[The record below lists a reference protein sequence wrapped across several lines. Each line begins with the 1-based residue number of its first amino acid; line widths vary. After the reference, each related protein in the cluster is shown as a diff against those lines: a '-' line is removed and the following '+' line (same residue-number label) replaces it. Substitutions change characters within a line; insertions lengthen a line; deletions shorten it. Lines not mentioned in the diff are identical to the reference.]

1 MNEIESNSVTLPNG
15 EAEFIKGIGYLK
27 GTGGHQ
33 KDEGMAVASLLDSSD
48 LDNPKA
54 ILACSLLYFC
64 GVGVTRNTQT
74 AAEFAHKY
82 LSLEPQGPYVRFC
95 KEIIDGSIGSQN
107 ALNML
112 NSFGPGGS
120 DRLND
125 FLTSDTPSEQNTV
138 KAKNKKLYT
147 IVGGIGAIL
156 VIAVLAIFIPNLG
169 GSLPSNAA
177 PDPSK
182 LFSSDELE
190 QAKQKA
196 LTLAGQYRT
205 EARDAAMKE
214 KK

>member
-1 MNEIESNSVTLPNG
+1 MSEIESNPSASPKG
-15 EAEFIKGIGYLK
+15 EAEFVKGICYLK
-27 GTGGHQ
+27 GSGGYQ
-33 KDEGMAVASLLDSSD
+33 KDEGMAIASLLDSSD

-95 KEIIDGSIGSQN
+95 KEIIDGTIGSQN

-112 NSFGPGGS
+112 NSFGPSGAE
-120 DRLND
+120 RLND
-125 FLTSDTPSEQNTV
+125 FLSQETPSEQSIVN
-138 KAKNKKLYT
+138 AKNKKLYMM
-147 IVGGIGAIL
+147 IGGIGVVLVVAI
-156 VIAVLAIFIPNLG
+156 LAIFIPKLG
-169 GSLPSNAA
+169 GSLPSNVAT
-177 PDPSK
+177 DPSK
-182 LFSSDELE
+182 LFTSEELE

-205 EARDAAMKE
+205 EARDAAMNE

>member
-1 MNEIESNSVTLPNG
+1 MSEIENNQNASPKG

-27 GTGGHQ
+27 GAGGYQ

-82 LSLEPQGPYVRFC
+82 MSLEPQGPYIRFC

-112 NSFGPGGS
+112 NSFGPSGAE
-120 DRLND
+120 RLNE
-125 FLTSDTPSEQNTV
+125 FLTPEAPSEQSIA
-138 KAKNKKLYT
+138 KAKNKKLYI
-147 IVGGIGAIL
+147 IVG
-156 VIAVLAIFIPNLG
+156 AVCVVVVLSILAIFIPKLG
-169 GSLPSNAA
+169 GSLPSNVAT
-177 PDPSK
+177 DPSK
-182 LFSSDELE
+182 LFTSDELE

-196 LTLAGQYRT
+196 LSLAGQYRT

>member
-1 MNEIESNSVTLPNG
+1 MSENENNPSSFLKGDE
-15 EAEFIKGIGYLK
+15 EFIKGINYLK
-27 GTGGHQ
+27 GSGGYQ
-33 KDEGMAVASLLDSSD
+33 RDEGMAVASLLDSSD

-82 LSLEPQGPYVRFC
+82 LSIEPQGPYIRFC

-107 ALNML
+107 ALNIL
-112 NSFGPGGS
+112 NSFGPSGAE
-120 DRLND
+120 RLGE
-125 FLTSDTPSEQNTV
+125 FLTPETPSEQLIA
-138 KAKNKKLYT
+138 KAKNKKLYL
-147 IVGGIGAIL
+147 IVGAIGVVLVVAI
-156 VIAVLAIFIPNLG
+156 LAIFIPQLG
-169 GSLPSNAA
+169 GSLPSNVATE
-177 PDPSK
+177 PSK
-182 LFSSDELE
+182 LFTSEELE

-196 LTLAGQYRT
+196 LSLAGQYRT

>member
-1 MNEIESNSVTLPNG
+1 MSEIENNPNTSPKG
-15 EAEFIKGIGYLK
+15 ESEFIKGISYLK
-27 GTGGHQ
+27 GAGGFQ
-33 KDEGMAVASLLDSSD
+33 KDDGMAVASLLDSSD

-82 LSLEPQGPYVRFC
+82 LSIEPEGPYIRFC
-95 KEIIDGSIGSQN
+95 NEIIDGSIGSQN

-112 NSFGPGGS
+112 NSFGPSGTE
-120 DRLND
+120 RLNE
-125 FLTSDTPSEQNTV
+125 FLTPETSSEQSIV
-138 KAKNKKLYT
+138 KTKNQKLYV
-147 IVGGIGAIL
+147 IVGL
-156 VIAVLAIFIPNLG
+156 VSVVLIVVILAIFMPKLG
-169 GSLPSNAA
+169 GSLPSNTAT
-177 PDPSK
+177 DPSK
-182 LFSSDELE
+182 LFTSDELE

-196 LTLAGQYRT
+196 LSLAGQYRT